1 MLHTIGAKMNGI
13 TYIGFITIG
22 KPNMIGSLMLNSP
35 GTNDILQIE
44 YSPLFFLP
52 TINIAAIKPSVAP
65 DPPPLPNA
73 SLIETQFTG

>member
-1 MLHTIGAKMNGI
+1 MRLHSIGAKMIGI

-22 KPNMIGSLMLNSP
+22 IPNMIGALMLNSP

-44 YSPLFFLP
+44 NSPLFFLP
-52 TINIAAIKPSVAP
+52 TINIARIKPSVAP

-73 SLIETQFTG
+73 SLI